1 MEINPKLL
9 TASGKKKLKE
19 ILAEYGLPNYGRL
32 GYSDFKKAEDYN
44 KFQSEWNTHQVLR
57 EIFDES
63 GIEENDE
70 YELGFE
76 NLSYNEG
83 AIYTNIANIII
94 NLRNQIQ
101 TIEEIADEATRR
113 LDNI

>member
-1 MEINPKLL
+1 MKINPKLL

-32 GYSDFKKAEDYN
+32 GYSDFKKEEDYY
-44 KFQSEWNTHQVLR
+44 KFQSEWGTHQVLR
-57 EIFDES
+57 EIFDGS
-63 GIEENDE
+63 FVEENEE
-70 YELGFE
+70 YDFGFGD
-76 NLSYNEG
+76 LDYNEG

-94 NLRNQIQ
+94 SLRNQIQ
-101 TIEEIADEATRR
+101 VIEETANESTRR